1 MTYTPQQPPPGWYP
15 DPAGSGGERFWDGTA
30 WSQAT
35 RDPHFPPPP
44 PPQPHPQQPQG
55 GYPGFGAQAG
65 YGVPMGEARYQQE
78 RPYAGFGWRVLGFII
93 DSIILGIVT
102 QIVAGALGLSAALEG
117 ALLRWQR
124 DLTVFAENPVGEL
137 PLPDGDFWTTM
148 IYSAILGATLMA
160 AYRTVLYA
168 TLSATVGQLVLGMRV
183 VKAGAPA
190 DSKLDWGT
198 AAVRGIASAV
208 LYEVIWVIN
217 GLFAAF
223 TREKQTLGDMIAKTH
238 VLKIR

>member
-1 MTYTPQQPPPGWYP
+1 MTYTPQQPPAGWYP
-15 DPAGSGGERFWDGTA
+15 DPAGSGGERFWDGIA

-35 RDPHFPPPP
+35 RDPHVPPSH
-44 PPQPHPQQPQG
+44 PQPHQQQSYGSEP
-55 GYPGFGAQAG
+55 GYGAQPG
-65 YGVPMGEARYQQE
+65 YGAPMGDVRYPQE
-78 RPYAGFGWRVLGFII
+78 RPYAGFGWRLLGFII
-93 DSIILGIVT
+93 DSIILGILT
-102 QIVAGALGLSAALEG
+102 QIVAGALGLNAALEV

-124 DLTVFAENPVGEL
+124 EMTVFAENPVGEL
-137 PLPDGDFWTTM
+137 PLPGDDFWTAM
-148 IYSAILGATLMA
+148 LYSAILGATLMA
-160 AYRTVLYA
+160 VYRTVLYG
-168 TLSATVGQLVLGMRV
+168 TLSATVGQLALGLRV

-198 AAVRGIASAV
+198 AAVRGIVSAI

-223 TREKQTLGDMIAKTH
+223 TREKQTLGDMIARTH